1 MPLFDDN
8 RVYRPDEIA
17 DRIEAHIST
26 VYRMINDLE
35 HPLPAFRL
43 RGRALRI
50 RGADANRYF
59 EDKKVNPLE
68 E

>member
-1 MPLFDDN
+1 MKLFDDN
-8 RVYRPDEIA
+8 RAYRPDEIA
-17 DRIEAHIST
+17 DRIEVHIST

-43 RGRALRI
+43 RGRTLRI
-50 RGADANRYF
+50 NGADANRYF
-59 EDKKVNPLE
+59 GKKKVNPLE